1 MIENPTSHRE
11 ETSEAC
17 AAPDIA
23 AHLQLVRQQLLNA
36 RGDQKHWTGRLAASS
51 LSTATAI
58 SALSVFSR
66 VGDDEHAVSAREA
79 VKKGLVWLDAAQN
92 EDGGFGDTDRSPSN
106 IASSF
111 LAMAAWHL
119 GDDPANRTEAIARLQ
134 KYIDG
139 EGGWAGLKRRYGR
152 DKTFVVPILSNCAIA
167 GLVPWSRV
175 PALPFELAAFPQSM
189 YRFVQMPVVSY
200 AIPALVAI
208 GQARYQHAGTW
219 NPITWLARAAT
230 RGKTLDVL
238 QKMQP
243 ESGGYLEAT
252 PLTSFVL
259 MSLSSIGHAQH
270 PVCRDAVKFLLGS
283 QLPDGSWPID
293 ENLATWI
300 TSLSLGALGK
310 SQPSELAQFVDDGTL
325 DWLLSCQ
332 YHERHP
338 FTGADPG
345 GWGWTDLS
353 GAVPDADDTPAA
365 ILALS
370 KIRASVDLEPS
381 RRQQLA
387 EASLAGARWLLG
399 LQNRNGGWPTFCR
412 GWGKLP
418 FDRSGSDLTAHA
430 MRALNAWR
438 TSLETEAEA
447 GVEPTVDAEELQKM
461 KRDIAAAI
469 ERGFAY
475 LQKTQRDDGSWLP
488 LWFGNHDLPDDE
500 NPYYGTA
507 RVLLAYQELGRSET
521 SACRRGWDFLVKAQ
535 NPDGGWGGGASV
547 GDWLRRHGLPD
558 RNAETGQL
566 ISSSVEETAVVV
578 EALSGSGYPPHRATI
593 IEGVRF
599 LCDAVDAGRCEH
611 PWPIGFYFAKLWY
624 HEQLYPLVFTTAAL
638 GQAQHALEPRQA

>member
-1 MIENPTSHRE
+1 MIENPPPHPTNTTE
-11 ETSEAC
+11 I
-17 AAPDIA
+17 PDIT
-23 AHLQLVRQQLLNA
+23 LRLDRVRQQLLAA
-36 RGDQKHWTGRLAASS
+36 RGNQNHWTGRLAASS

-58 SALSVFSR
+58 SALSVFCRS
-66 VGDDEHAVSAREA
+66 GDDELAVSARGA

-92 EDGGFGDTDRSPSN
+92 KDGGFGDTDRSPSN
-106 IASSF
+106 VASSF

-119 GDDPANRTEAIARLQ
+119 GDDPAKRTEAISRLQ
-134 KYIDG
+134 KYIDN
-139 EGGWAGLKRRYGR
+139 EGSWAGLKRRYGR

-208 GQARYQHAGTW
+208 GQARYQHVGTW
-219 NPITWLARAAT
+219 NPITWLARFAT
-230 RGKTLDVL
+230 RNKTMDVL

-243 ESGGYLEAT
+243 QSGGYLEAT

-259 MSLSSIGHAQH
+259 MSLSSIGHAGH

-300 TSLSLGALGK
+300 TSLSIGALGK
-310 SQPSELAQFVDDGTL
+310 SQPNELAQFVDDGTL

-332 YHERHP
+332 YHKRHP

-365 ILALS
+365 MLAIA
-370 KIRASVDLEPS
+370 KIQNCVELDADRCQELTGASM
-381 RRQQLA
+381 
-387 EASLAGARWLLG
+387 AGARWLLG
-399 LQNRNGGWPTFCR
+399 MQNRNGGWPTFCR

-430 MRALNAWR
+430 MRALDAWQK
-438 TSLETEAEA
+438 STEGTTDDGRKLNVNSA
-447 GVEPTVDAEELQKM
+447 ELQKM
-461 KRDIAAAI
+461 KREVEAATQ
-469 ERGFAY
+469 RGFAY

-521 SACRRGWDFLVKAQ
+521 SACRRGWEYLVKTQ

-547 GDWLRRHGLPD
+547 GDWLREHGLPD
-558 RNAETGQL
+558 RNAQTGQL
-566 ISSSVEETAVVV
+566 IRSSVEETAVVV
-578 EALSGSGYPPHRATI
+578 EALSGSGFAAHRATI

-624 HEQLYPLVFTTAAL
+624 HEQLYPKVFTTAAL
-638 GQAQHALEPRQA
+638 GQARQALEACRA